1 MVVRPRRRRSGGG
14 DGLVGPKRGGWRR
27 GAAGAGLRV
36 SGCGDGRVDEERRR
50 RAAGREWPGLGWAE
64 LCRRER
70 QGPNGS
76 RRFVPEHTW
85 ELERAHTTRGNARQ
99 PAQVGQQPAE
109 LQARTEYGI
118 QRRGRP
124 SWPTGQTAVHETSS
138 APACQDGFLLVPYR
152 LPTNSFYP

>member
-1 MVVRPRRRRSGGG
+1 MTK
-14 DGLVGPKRGGWRR
+14 LVHLYFINYQKPLLGTPIPLCAPASQFLNGQLGP
-27 GAAGAGLRV
+27 AAPC
-36 SGCGDGRVDEERRR
+36 S
-50 RAAGREWPGLGWAE
+50 PSQQLGWAE

-118 QRRGRP
+118 QRCGRP
-124 SWPTGQTAVHETSS
+124 SWPIGQTAVHETSS
-138 APACQDGFLLVPYR
+138 APACQDIF
-152 LPTNSFYP
+152 